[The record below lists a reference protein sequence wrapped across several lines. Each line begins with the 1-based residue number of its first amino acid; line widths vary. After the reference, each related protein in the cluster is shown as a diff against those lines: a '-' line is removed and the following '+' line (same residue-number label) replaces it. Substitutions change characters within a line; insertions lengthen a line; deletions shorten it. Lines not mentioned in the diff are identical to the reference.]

1 MDKIKLD
8 IQKFAASVGA
18 YKQLN
23 TQGGSSKVYCV
34 TILKEVSGRQVT
46 FWMRLLC
53 TWTSEPFED
62 YKVTRSFTVTDNS
75 TKIDSDS
82 ANSKWPNS
90 SDDWKSE
97 TRSVN
102 GTSYKQ
108 YCQYYKKV
116 YTFDD
121 AAHSVKCTFKFQMGN
136 SGTLNFLPA
145 KTDVSIN
152 CTVSLA
158 AVSHNVTYAANGGD
172 STPTTQSGGTGTTVT
187 LADAI
192 THASS
197 DSTGTISVSY
207 NANQGSGGPSSA
219 STGTYTD
226 RTTYTFAGWLCNVD
240 SQTYNGGA
248 TYTIPSSDSTMT
260 AQWTTNTSRYSN
272 PSITLSS
279 TTPTRTGY
287 NFLGWSTSST
297 ATTAS
302 YNPNTA
308 YTFSANTVLYAV
320 WQLKTYTISYSSNGG
335 SSTPSSQTKTHGVN
349 LTIAA
354 AINHN
359 NSTANGYTVTFN
371 ANGGSVSPTSK
382 TAIDTTTYSFNG
394 WKSSATGTVWSAGA
408 TNFSE
413 NNATT
418 LTAQWNSSTTK
429 GSITT
434 PTATH
439 ANGTSTYTVTFNA
452 NNGTT
457 TKTSQNSTAT
467 ITYTANGWYTA
478 TSSGTK
484 RCNNGAS
491 YTPSASEVVYQQWSS
506 STGSYSA
513 VTLPTATECTRPNY
527 DLLGWSTSSTATTA
541 TYLPGASYTPSAGII
556 LYAVWKSSQ
565 TQVDIKINNAWV
577 KGKLFIKREGEWV
590 PGIAVY
596 RKVNGVWV
604 QGIN

>member
-1 MDKIKLD
+1 MDKIKLN

-34 TILKEVSGRQVT
+34 TILKEVSGRTVT

-53 TWTSEPFED
+53 TWTTKPFED
-62 YKVTRSFTVTDNS
+62 YTVKRSFTVTDNG
-75 TKIDSDS
+75 TKKDSDS
-82 ANSKWPNS
+82 ANTAWPNS

-108 YCQYYKKV
+108 YCQYYKKA
-116 YTFDD
+116 YTFND
-121 AAHSVKCTFKFQMGN
+121 AAHSVKCTFNFQMGN
-136 SGTLNFLPA
+136 SGTVSYLPV

-197 DSTGTISVSY
+197 DSTGTITISY

-226 RTTYTFAGWLCNVD
+226 RTTYTFAGWLCSAD
-240 SQTYNGGA
+240 SQIYNGGA

-260 AQWTTNTSRYSN
+260 AQWTTSTSRYSN

-279 TTPTRTGY
+279 TTPTRDGY

-308 YTFSANTVLYAV
+308 YTFSADTILYAV

-354 AINHN
+354 AISHD
-359 NSTANGYTVTFN
+359 NSTANGYTVTFDPL
-371 ANGGSVSPTSK
+371 GGSVSPTSK
-382 TAIDTTTYSFNG
+382 TAVDTTTYSFNG
-394 WKSSATGTVWSAGA
+394 WQSSKTGTIWPAGA

-413 NNATT
+413 NNTTT
-418 LTAQWNSSTTK
+418 LAAQWNSSTTK
-429 GSITT
+429 GSIIT

-439 ANGTSTYTVTFNA
+439 ADMTSTYTVTFNA

-457 TKTSQNSTAT
+457 TKTSQDSTAT
-467 ITYTANGWYTA
+467 VTFTSNGWYTA
-478 TSSGTK
+478 GGTK

-491 YTPSASEVVYQQWSS
+491 YTPSASEIVYQQWSS
-506 STGSYSA
+506 SIGPYSA
-513 VTLPTATECTRPNY
+513 VTLPTAAECTRPNY
-527 DLLGWSTSSTATTA
+527 DLLGWSTSNTATTA
-541 TYLPGASYTPSAGII
+541 TYLPGASYIPSEYHTL

-565 TQVDIKINNAWV
+565 AQIDIKINNAWT
-577 KGKLFIKREGEWV
+577 KGTVFIKQNGTWV

-596 RKVNGVWV
+596 KKVNGSWT
-604 QGIN
+604 QSIN

>member
-1 MDKIKLD
+1 MDKIKLN

-18 YKQLN
+18 YKQLS

-62 YKVTRSFTVTDNS
+62 YTVKRSFTVTDNGD
-75 TKIDSDS
+75 KLDSDS

-108 YCQYYKKV
+108 YCQYYKKI

-121 AAHSVKCTFKFQMGN
+121 AAHSVKCTFNFDLDG
-136 SGTLNFLPA
+136 SGSFLPTA
-145 KTDVSIN
+145 SAYSIN
-152 CTVSLA
+152 CTVTLA

-226 RTTYTFAGWLCNVD
+226 RTTYTFAGWLCDVD
-240 SQTYNGGA
+240 SQTYDGGA

-279 TTPTRTGY
+279 TTPTRNGY

-308 YTFSANTVLYAV
+308 YTFST
-320 WQLKTYTISYSSNGG
+320 
-335 SSTPSSQTKTHGVN
+335 
-349 LTIAA
+349 
-354 AINHN
+354 
-359 NSTANGYTVTFN
+359 
-371 ANGGSVSPTSK
+371 
-382 TAIDTTTYSFNG
+382 
-394 WKSSATGTVWSAGA
+394 
-408 TNFSE
+408 
-413 NNATT
+413 
-418 LTAQWNSSTTK
+418 STT
-429 GSITT
+429 
-434 PTATH
+434 
-439 ANGTSTYTVTFNA
+439 
-452 NNGTT
+452 
-457 TKTSQNSTAT
+457 
-467 ITYTANGWYTA
+467 
-478 TSSGTK
+478 
-484 RCNNGAS
+484 
-491 YTPSASEVVYQQWSS
+491 
-506 STGSYSA
+506 
-513 VTLPTATECTRPNY
+513 
-527 DLLGWSTSSTATTA
+527 
-541 TYLPGASYTPSAGII
+541 
-556 LYAVWKSSQ
+556 LYAVWKLAQ

-577 KGKLFIKREGEWV
+577 KGTVFIKRDGEWV
-590 PGIAVY
+590 SGIAVY
-596 RKVNGVWV
+596 RKIDGVWV